1 MTLEELQA
9 MTERELDAL
18 VAEKVMGWEG
28 VAFYPAVDDHEGG
41 YFLAEGDREPE
52 AGMQPGKR
60 YEHTSKRGRTYVNC
74 DFVSHY
80 STDLNL
86 AAQVEEKVIEKV
98 GDVRLMEALAQTTD
112 ALRFVTTDALVSVMF
127 RATARERVI
136 ACLLAWEGE

>member
-9 MTERELDAL
+9 MTDRELDAL
-18 VAEKVMGWEG
+18 VAEKVYGWEG

-98 GDVRLMEALAQTTD
+98 GHVVWWTAFRLTARPKSGHPSE
-112 ALRFVTTDALVSVMF
+112 VI
-127 RATARERVI
+127 RATARERII